1 MRRLAAMGGAIRV
14 KGGAEY
20 FLDKAI
26 IMHGEDVTIF
36 GDGRTIVINLTQ
48 PHSLKSHRAE

>member
-20 FLDKAI
+20 FLEKAI

-48 PHSLKSHRAE
+48 PHSLKSRRAE

>member
-1 MRRLAAMGGAIRV
+1 MRRLTSMGGAIRV
-14 KGGAEY
+14 KGGVEY

-36 GDGRTIVINLTQ
+36 GDGSTVVINLTQ
-48 PHSLKSHRAE
+48 PHYLKLHRSG